1 MNMNYSREELSYKN
15 IVQLCEILSI
25 SQKDYLNYKYSK
37 EQLVEFILTPLD

>member
-1 MNMNYSREELSYKN
+1 MNYSRQELYHKN

-25 SQKDYLNYKYSK
+25 SHIEYLNYQYSK